1 MKKPRVGAVM
11 VVLAVATVGGLAA
24 WGYFEAVSRAWIPY
38 NEYDIRTE
46 GQLRVGD
53 IAPDFTLANVNGADA
68 KLSDFYRDKP
78 LVLIFGSYT

>member
-1 MKKPRVGAVM
+1 MKQPLIGGVM
-11 VVLAVATVGGLAA
+11 VVLAVASVGGLAA
-24 WGYFEAVSRAWIPY
+24 WGYFEALSRAWIPY
-38 NEYDIRTE
+38 NEYDNRAE

-53 IAPDFTLANVNGADA
+53 IAPDFTLANVNGAVA